1 MGRVR
6 VSCRPLPPLARRVGP
21 LVLLGLLHLPLGLAA
36 CSNVCDEASEHVA
49 ACLSEFCAENGSHP
63 VCTRLA
69 NRPQYEQCDAESQ
82 ATAEALLTTSCDE
95 IRRQLLGE

>member
-6 VSCRPLPPLARRVGP
+6 VSCRSLPPLAGGVGA
-21 LVLLGLLHLPLGLAA
+21 LVLLGLLLLPLGLTA
-36 CSNVCDEASEHVA
+36 CTNVCDEASEHVA

-63 VCTRLA
+63 VCARLA
-69 NRPQYEQCDAESQ
+69 NRSQYDQCDAESQ
-82 ATAEALLTTSCDE
+82 ATADALLTTPCDE